1 MKTWRCCDAADAAV
15 KDDKCDAGIY
25 VCDDSLDDDVGAAR
39 VAGGGGGGGGD
50 VGAGGPVGAG
60 GARDRGA
67 DEGVGGPVGSG
78 ADGRTTPLALGCLRV
93 PCVWIASAQ
102 IKRRR

>member
-39 VAGGGGGGGGD
+39 VTRA
-50 VGAGGPVGAG
+50 A
-60 GARDRGA
+60 
-67 DEGVGGPVGSG
+67 GVGRGKGWASTLPFAGVLVQVVALTG
-78 ADGRTTPLALGCLRV
+78 GR
-93 PCVWIASAQ
+93 
-102 IKRRR
+102 